1 MTVDRRQTPSVS
13 DSGVTWNW
21 LLGGGTALYLTAQI
35 GITGFVVLFLH
46 DHRHV
51 STHAAAGLL
60 AAINVLAIGARIGA
74 GRVSDRLRTRLRPL
88 RAIGIALTVATA
100 AVATLTEAPLAAL
113 VVAFAVAGVLS
124 MAWNGLAFAAAAEA
138 AGATRTGAAL
148 GFQQTLLGV
157 VVAAAPPAFAAV
169 AASSWRLAF
178 ALAAVGP
185 LLGVLALSRVVEPR
199 SAARRLGTSAIPPAA
214 R

>member
-1 MTVDRRQTPSVS
+1 MVS
-13 DSGVTWNW
+13 DTGVTWNW
-21 LLGGGTALYLTAQI
+21 LLGSGTGLYLTAQI

-60 AAINVLAIGARIGA
+60 AAINVLAIAARIGA
-74 GRVSDRLRTRLRPL
+74 GRVSDRMHTRLRPL
-88 RAIGIALTVATA
+88 RAIGIALAAATA
-100 AVATLTEAPLAAL
+100 AVATLTDAPLAAL
-113 VVAFAVAGVLS
+113 VVAFAIAGVLS

-157 VVAAAPPAFAAV
+157 VVAVAPPAFAIV

-178 ALAAVGP
+178 ALAAIGP
-185 LLGVLALSRVVEPR
+185 LLGVLALSRVAE
-199 SAARRLGTSAIPPAA
+199 ATTGARRPGTSAIPPEA